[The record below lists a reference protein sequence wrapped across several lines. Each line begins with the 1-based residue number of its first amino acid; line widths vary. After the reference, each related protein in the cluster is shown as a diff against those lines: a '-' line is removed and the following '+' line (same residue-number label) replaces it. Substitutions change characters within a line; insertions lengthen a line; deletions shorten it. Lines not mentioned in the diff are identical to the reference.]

1 MLADRETV
9 VRLAVQGGDIV
20 GFANLGS
27 LTITHPVDGPVAEL
41 RQLYLADEAKGTGV
55 ADALMDWAIASAR
68 ARGAHALFLT
78 VYVENQRARAFYARY
93 GFVDVGRHDFPVGE
107 HVDED
112 RILRLAL

>member
-9 VRLAVQGGDIV
+9 LRLAVRGGELV

-27 LTITHPVDGPVAEL
+27 ITITHPVDGPAAEL
-41 RQLYLADEAKGTGV
+41 RQLYLPAEAKGTGV

-68 ARGAHALFLT
+68 ARGAEALYLT
-78 VYVENQRARAFYARY
+78 VYVDNHRARAFYARY
-93 GFVDVGRHDFPVGE
+93 GFADVGRHDFPVGE
-107 HVDED
+107 HIDED